1 MKRHPRFLRTIAFAT
16 ACAVA
21 FATGAAAQVVEV
33 PPAPIAEEDYGTDL
47 SAATLLAALPPT
59 ARDPAAEGLQD
70 APEAP
75 VGSVFRLDP
84 SRGLVPVTL
93 SAGTGGET
101 RLSVNV
107 TAANEASEGW
117 PWWGKACVVVGCVVV
132 AGLATWAIVEACD
145 GGSHTSGDNS
155 SQTLTVTQSGEGN
168 AIHINY
174 HSPPTTST
182 STSTTTTTGGP
193 AE

>member
-33 PPAPIAEEDYGTDL
+33 PAAPIAEEDYGSGL
-47 SAATLLAALPPT
+47 SATDLLAALPP
-59 ARDPAAEGLQD
+59 ASRDPAAEIPRD

-75 VGSVFRLDP
+75 VGSVYRLDP
-84 SRGLVPVTL
+84 ARGLVPVTL

-107 TAANEASEGW
+107 TAANEATDGW
-117 PWWGKACVVVGCVVV
+117 PWWGKALVIGGCVVV
-132 AGLATWAIVEACD
+132 AGLATWAIVDACD
-145 GGSHTSGDNS
+145 GGSHSSGDDS
-155 SQTLTVTQSGEGN
+155 SRNVTISQSGQGN
-168 AIHINY
+168 AIHITY
-174 HSPPTTST
+174 HPSTTTST
-182 STSTTTTTGGP
+182 STSTTTTGGR
-193 AE
+193 EE